1 MDPDLIIILCTLLVS
16 AFTSGVEIAFVSSS
30 RLRIEL
36 DINKGSFTGKILG
49 FLYKK
54 EGHFI
59 ATLLLGNNIALVLFG
74 MSAAKLLNPV
84 IQSWGVEGEILTLL
98 LQTIMS
104 TLLVLIVAEF
114 LPKAIFQLNPN
125 GLMKSFAFPAYLF
138 YWILFIPTSVIMF
151 ISMRF
156 LRLMKVEITNSE
168 KVFSKV
174 DLEHYVQDMNERIK
188 EEEDFGNEI
197 QILRN
202 ALDFSKIKARDCMLP
217 RPEIIAIDVNES
229 MDALKKLFID
239 TRVSKVLVYRDTID
253 NVIGYIHSFELFK
266 NPTLI
271 AKIMR
276 PIPFF
281 PESTPVKQ
289 ILETF
294 TSKSVS
300 IAIVVDEYGGT
311 AVLITMED
319 VIEQIFGDIED
330 EHDTEELLEEKISDK
345 EYRFSARTD
354 IDYINEN
361 YKLGLKESEEYET
374 LGGLIIH
381 KLESI
386 PEAGQEVK
394 AEKLRFVI
402 EEVSDRRIE
411 VVRLFVEE

>member
-1 MDPDLIIILCTLLVS
+1 MDPDLIIILCTLLIS

-36 DINKGSFTGKILG
+36 DINKGSLTGKILR

-84 IQSWGVEGEILTLL
+84 IQSWGVEGEVLTLL

-114 LPKAIFQLNPN
+114 LPKAVFQLNPN
-125 GLMKSFAFPAYLF
+125 GLMKTFAFPAYLF

-188 EEEDFGNEI
+188 EEEEFGNEM
-197 QILRN
+197 QILQN
-202 ALDFSKIKARDCMLP
+202 ALDFSKIKARDCMVP

-253 NVIGYIHSFELFK
+253 NLIGYIHSFELFK
-266 NPTLI
+266 NHT
-271 AKIMR
+271 
-276 PIPFF
+276 
-281 PESTPVKQ
+281 
-289 ILETF
+289 
-294 TSKSVS
+294 
-300 IAIVVDEYGGT
+300 
-311 AVLITMED
+311 
-319 VIEQIFGDIED
+319 
-330 EHDTEELLEEKISDK
+330 
-345 EYRFSARTD
+345 
-354 IDYINEN
+354 
-361 YKLGLKESEEYET
+361 
-374 LGGLIIH
+374 
-381 KLESI
+381 
-386 PEAGQEVK
+386 
-394 AEKLRFVI
+394 
-402 EEVSDRRIE
+402 
-411 VVRLFVEE
+411 